1 MAERITGGLLSPE
14 ELIRETAGTDDG
26 ALVVFSG
33 NVRRRDRGDD
43 IAALDYDV
51 HREMAEAAIRR
62 IEEEITRRD
71 GVLACRIVHRVGLV
85 PAGESSVLVVVRGR
99 HRAEAFD
106 AARDGID
113 RVKRE
118 APIWKEDVFRDG
130 RRTPRPPERG
140 TPLAAP

>member
-1 MAERITGGLLSPE
+1 MAERITSGHLSPE

-33 NVRRRDRGDD
+33 NVRHRDRGDD

-51 HREMAEAAIRR
+51 QREMAEATIRR
-62 IEEEITRRD
+62 IEAEIMQRD
-71 GVLACRIVHRVGLV
+71 GVLACRIAHRVGLV

-106 AARDGID
+106 AAREGID

-118 APIWKEDVFRDG
+118 APIWKEDVFQDG

>member
-1 MAERITGGLLSPE
+1 MAERITSGHLSPE
-14 ELIRETAGTDDG
+14 ELIRETAGADDG

-51 HREMAEAAIRR
+51 HREIAEAAIRR

-106 AARDGID
+106 AAREGID

-118 APIWKEDVFRDG
+118 APIWKEDVFQDG
-130 RRTPRPPERG
+130 RRAPRPPERG